1 MVSSTPEQPFD
12 NVLPV
17 STTRDVI
24 VPRLNSGGYDVTF
37 REFAGVH
44 DIPATIAEESLDW
57 FLGA

>member
-12 NVLPV
+12 NVLPL

-37 REFAGVH
+37 REFAGVY